1 MTYRL
6 GDYLFLPAYGH
17 PSLSSV
23 TVNYKNITELTN
35 LPAFTMYV
43 VTVSAVSSSG
53 VGRWNTIKAPTD
65 DAGVD
70 DN

>member
-1 MTYRL
+1 M
-6 GDYLFLPAYGH
+6 
-17 PSLSSV
+17 
-23 TVNYKNITELTN
+23 NYKNITELTN

-43 VTVSAVSSSG
+43 VTVSALSSSG